1 MMNID
6 NGKNNEWIKIKF
18 NKRNKDIQQEIRID
32 YDGRVYVDGKL
43 YDQKK
48 SKYANLS
55 IDVEQHNRMS
65 SGEETKRIIE
75 LSKKA
80 KKGETI
86 TVKDEKGPDRRETT
100 TVKF

>member
-1 MMNID
+1 VYTDARND
-6 NGKNNEWIKIKF
+6 NEWIKIKF
-18 NKRNKDIQQEIRID
+18 KKSKKDIPKEIRID
-32 YDGRVYVDGKL
+32 YNGRVYVDGKQ
-43 YDQKK
+43 YDERK
-48 SKYANLS
+48 SRYPNLS
-55 IDVEQHNRMS
+55 IDVEHHNRMS
-65 SGEETKRIIE
+65 AGEETKRIME

>member
-1 MMNID
+1 MAEDNI
-6 NGKNNEWIKIKF
+6 KNNEWIKIKL
-18 NKRNKDIQQEIRID
+18 NRKDQNLPREIRID
-32 YDGRVYVDGKL
+32 YDGKVYLDGEL
-43 YDQKK
+43 YDERR
-48 SKYANLS
+48 SKYRNLS

-65 SGEETKRIIE
+65 SGEETRKIME

-86 TVKDEKGPDRRETT
+86 TVKDERGPDRRETT

>member
-1 MMNID
+1 MAED
-6 NGKNNEWIKIKF
+6 NVKNNEWIKIKL
-18 NKRNKDIQQEIRID
+18 NRKDQNMPREIRID
-32 YDGRVYVDGKL
+32 YDGKVYLDGEL
-43 YDQKK
+43 YDERR
-48 SKYANLS
+48 SKYRNLS

-65 SGEETKRIIE
+65 SGEETRKIME

-86 TVKDEKGPDRRETT
+86 TVKDERGPDRRETT

>member
-1 MMNID
+1 MTLDDIK
-6 NGKNNEWIKIKF
+6 GNEWLRIKL
-18 NKRNKDIQQEIRID
+18 NKKDENLPREIRID
-32 YDGRVYVDGKL
+32 YDGRVYLDGEL
-43 YDQKK
+43 YDEKK
-48 SKYANLS
+48 SEYRNLS

-75 LSKKA
+75 LSKEA

-86 TVKDEKGPDRRETT
+86 TVKDERGPDRRETT